1 MLDVLSVY
9 ERPYDPNYPVVCLDE
24 KLTQLTKDIRV
35 PLLCKAGKPQ
45 RLDYEYKRNG
55 TCNLFVAVEPKEG
68 KRVVR
73 VTKRRA
79 KKDYASFVKYLVMRK
94 YGEAKKIVLVED
106 NLNTHSKAALI
117 ETLGEKV
124 GKQVTK
130 RIDWHYTPKHASW
143 LNQAEIEIHS
153 LEAQCLKRNI
163 PAFHVMQSE
172 VAACV
177 RKRNKDKCKI
187 IWQFTREKAKE
198 KFKFS

>member
-35 PLLCKAGKPQ
+35 PLLCKSGKPQ

-79 KKDYASFVKYLVMRK
+79 KKDYASFVTYLVM
-94 YGEAKKIVLVED
+94 KKDGDSTKTVLVED
-106 NLNTHSKAALI
+106 NVNRNRKAALT
-117 ETLGEKV
+117 EQLG
-124 GKQVTK
+124 
-130 RIDWHYTPKHASW
+130 P
-143 LNQAEIEIHS
+143 
-153 LEAQCLKRNI
+153 
-163 PAFHVMQSE
+163 
-172 VAACV
+172 
-177 RKRNKDKCKI
+177 
-187 IWQFTREKAKE
+187 
-198 KFKFS
+198 